1 MRVYILGMVI
11 FGRKRIIALEE
22 RIARLEESAA
32 KARAISSLEELAR
45 DMIASVPGYLNETTG
60 EIDNKRRIRE
70 AFEAAREWVK
80 QREQA

>member
-70 AFEAAREWVK
+70 AFDAAREWVK

>member
-22 RIARLEESAA
+22 RIARLEEGAA
-32 KARAISSLEELAR
+32 KARAASSLEELAR

-70 AFEAAREWVK
+70 AFEAAREWIK

>member
-1 MRVYILGMVI
+1 MVI